1 MYFNRS
7 SRKSKESLYTV
18 QLEVVFNC
26 SKPDKFPTILMNR
39 SIRYYS
45 VIVVSLMS
53 PAICI
58 WLKEVKFLVA
68 SCCVSFPEVACLICS
83 SVIAMM

>member
-7 SRKSKESLYTV
+7 CRKSKESLYTV

-26 SKPDKFPTILMNR
+26 SKPDDKFPTILMNR

-58 WLKEVKFLVA
+58 WVKG
-68 SCCVSFPEVACLICS
+68 S
-83 SVIAMM
+83 